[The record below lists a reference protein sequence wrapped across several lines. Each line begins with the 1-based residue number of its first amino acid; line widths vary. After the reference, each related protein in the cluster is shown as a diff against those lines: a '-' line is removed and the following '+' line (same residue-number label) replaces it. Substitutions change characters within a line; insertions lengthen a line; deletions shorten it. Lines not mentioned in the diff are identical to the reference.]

1 MANDEDDD
9 QDEEEEEGSD
19 MEEEVNAVN
28 KCNAAK
34 SGGKRKMDDD
44 DYEEEDIETKY
55 DLADYDN
62 EDEIGKNVHC
72 TEWFSSWLIIL
83 FCLVTELR
91 LLEFYKCKNEILEGH
106 IDWSIDLI
114 YSDCE
119 GWWRSLTNCVKSITR
134 MRTLF

>member
-9 QDEEEEEGSD
+9 QEEEEEEGSD

-28 KCNAAK
+28 KSNAAK
-34 SGGKRKMDDD
+34 IGGKRKMDDD
-44 DYEEEDIETKY
+44 DEEEDIETKY

-72 TEWFSSWLIIL
+72 TEWFSSCLIIL
-83 FCLVTELR
+83 ILFSYGIQLR

-106 IDWSIDLI
+106 IDLSIDLI

-119 GWWRSLTNCVKSITR
+119 G
-134 MRTLF
+134 

>member
-9 QDEEEEEGSD
+9 QEEEEEEEEEGSD

-28 KCNAAK
+28 KSNAAK

-44 DYEEEDIETKY
+44 DDEEEDIETKY

-83 FCLVTELR
+83 
-91 LLEFYKCKNEILEGH
+91 ILFSYGIETFGV
-106 IDWSIDLI
+106 L
-114 YSDCE
+114 
-119 GWWRSLTNCVKSITR
+119 
-134 MRTLF
+134 